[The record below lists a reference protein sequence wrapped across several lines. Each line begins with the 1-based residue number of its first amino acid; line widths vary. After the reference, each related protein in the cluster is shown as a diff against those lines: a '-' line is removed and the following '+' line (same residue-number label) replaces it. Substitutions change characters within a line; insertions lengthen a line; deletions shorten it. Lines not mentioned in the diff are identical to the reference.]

1 MKTKSIVL
9 IVVSLGFGC
18 IAAIGMVQVMAKS
31 KSAGPRANTHPVLV
45 ALTDLDIN
53 DELTP
58 ENVKVEQWPANMIPE
73 GVVTKWEGNE
83 GRRVAG
89 RVVKGFP
96 IQADMLLQP
105 GESSGLK
112 IRDGYKVIAI
122 KASDQ
127 DTFYGLLSPGA
138 RVDIIGLFKK
148 TGTKQEIAKTF
159 LKNIRVFA
167 VNDQTSRTPGKEEGS
182 KDIRV
187 VQLEVTN
194 SQAEKIALVQGAG
207 ALRLVLSSDLD
218 QQQFDA
224 DRKSASEDEPSLEE
238 LLGTANES
246 AVVSDE
252 NRDEEQQDSMT
263 GKLIEGLIGAWNA
276 QREANKTK
284 QVSDSDPGRPHM
296 MTMIS
301 AEGTYVYT
309 WDNPNHPP
317 RMSELPPDP
326 MAHPTTYG
334 VPTTRISAPKPRS
347 GFSDNSGSNAKTDN
361 KYSDDSDAG
370 YDQGHEDW

>member
-18 IAAIGMVQVMAKS
+18 IAAVGMVQVMAKS
-31 KSAGPRANTHPVLV
+31 KSSAPQANTRPVLV

-73 GVVTKWEGNE
+73 GVVTQWEGNE

-96 IQADMLLQP
+96 IQSDMLLQP

-112 IRDGYKVIAI
+112 IRDGYKIIAI

-138 RVDIIGLFKK
+138 RVDIIGLFQKA
-148 TGTKQEIAKTF
+148 GSKQQLAKTF
-159 LKNIRVFA
+159 LKNVRVFA
-167 VNDQTSRTPGKEEGS
+167 VNDQTNRTPGKEEGG
-182 KDIRV
+182 KEIRV

-194 SQAEKIALVQGAG
+194 LQAEKIALVQKAG
-207 ALRLVLSSDLD
+207 ALRLVLSSDFD

-224 DRKSASEDEPSLEE
+224 DRNQADANEPSLEE
-238 LLGTANES
+238 LLGQTSGNEEKSNDKKDEQPSTA
-246 AVVSDE
+246 
-252 NRDEEQQDSMT
+252 
-263 GKLIEGLIGAWNA
+263 GKLLTGLIGAWNA
-276 QREANKTK
+276 RREMQQMEQQSNQRC
-284 QVSDSDPGRPHM
+284 PHT

-309 WDNPNHPP
+309 WDNRNHPP
-317 RMSELPPDP
+317 RMSELPPDSNAQP
-326 MAHPTTYG
+326 STYG
-334 VPTTRISAPKPRS
+334 VPTTRIAAPKPKS
-347 GFSDNSGSNAKTDN
+347 DYSDNS
-361 KYSDDSDAG
+361 DSDANADPDYSNDSDAN
-370 YDQGHEDW
+370 YDEGHDDW